1 MSVILK
7 NFERKDVRWN
17 SQESIGTSTFDPSDP
32 IISTSVIVDAIL
44 KVPIVTGV
52 GEVSE
57 GVVGSDS
64 ISSPSRNRYTEI
76 FNVCCTCWEVDTVDK
91 IRNGVNVGLIDTID

>member
-1 MSVILK
+1 MPIEQVETDL
-7 NFERKDVRWN
+7 RRN
-17 SQESIGTSTFDPSDP
+17 SHQRVGTSRRNPFNPC
-32 IISTSVIVDAIL
+32 IA
-44 KVPIVTGV
+44 VPGVSRAVFEVPVVTGV

-57 GVVGSDS
+57 GIVGGDS